1 MKKISLTALLFG
13 VFTAGSVSASP
24 FSIEM
29 VADNDFAIF
38 SGTST
43 SINNLLYQNNA
54 NWYDQVDAVS
64 QLTFNLAAGDNTF
77 YVLGMGGGG
86 DEENISGIVN
96 GVNMTDSSVSV
107 LMSSD
112 LSGFLS
118 GYPSTYYSNNPVE
131 NANYSPLLS
140 EVQAAFSSLT
150 WGAPVLNS
158 TQTVIAAGGFGQGF
172 IFSELEA
179 RLFAFEAQE
188 VNVSVP
194 EPSILMLLGFG
205 LTGLALRSRRKR
217 IA

>member
-1 MKKISLTALLFG
+1 MKKISLAAVLLG
-13 VFTAGSVSASP
+13 VFSAGSVSASP
-24 FSIEM
+24 FTIEM
-29 VADNDFAIF
+29 VADNDYAIF

-43 SINNLLYQNNA
+43 SINNLLYQNNVD
-54 NWYDQVDAVS
+54 WYNQVDAVS
-64 QLTFNLAAGDNTF
+64 QLSFNLAAGDDTF

-96 GVNMTDSSVSV
+96 GVNMTDASVSV
-107 LMSSD
+107 QMSSD
-112 LSGFLS
+112 LSGFLT
-118 GYPSTYYSNNPVE
+118 GYPTFFYSNNPVE
-131 NANYSPLLS
+131 NASYSPSLA

-158 TQTVIAAGGFGQGF
+158 SQTVIVAGGFGQGF
-172 IFSELEA
+172 VFGELQA

-194 EPSILMLLGFG
+194 EPSILILLGFG
-205 LTGLALRSRRKR
+205 LTGLALHSRRKR